1 MVADEM
7 MLKRH
12 GNRADRGTRRFGFH
26 TLRRLVRECQG
37 AAAIEF
43 AILVI
48 PFMIV
53 IFASIETFVAFTG
66 EQILANATQTMARK
80 IRTGVLPANM
90 NQTQFR
96 TAFCNELTAMLTCSS
111 TEAGAASKLLIDV
124 RSFNSFSAIP
134 TAIPR
139 IGSNLD
145 TTGFGYAPGGP
156 GTINL
161 IRAYYRWTVV
171 TDLVR
176 PFITNLRPAGSSMPN
191 DYLMATTAT
200 FLNEKY

>member
-1 MVADEM
+1 MTLTKRDDDAD
-7 MLKRH
+7 LRTAPARRTLA
-12 GNRADRGTRRFGFH
+12 GRFARDRK
-26 TLRRLVRECQG
+26 G

-48 PFMIV
+48 PFMMV

-80 IRTGVLPANM
+80 IRTGLLPVNM
-90 NQTQFR
+90 SQTQFR
-96 TAFCNELTAMLTCSS
+96 TAFCSELTAMLSCSA
-111 TEAGAASKLLIDV
+111 TEPGTPSKLLIDV
-124 RSFNSFSAIP
+124 RSYASFGDIP

-139 IGSNLD
+139 KGTDLD
-145 TTGFGYAPGGP
+145 TTGFTYAPGGP
-156 GTINL
+156 GSINL

-176 PFITNLRPAGSSMPN
+176 PYVTNLRAAGTSMPN
-191 DYLMATTAT
+191 DYLMATTAA
-200 FLNEKY
+200 FMNEKY

>member
-1 MVADEM
+1 MALTKRDDDAD
-7 MLKRH
+7 LRTAPARRTLA
-12 GNRADRGTRRFGFH
+12 GRFARDRK
-26 TLRRLVRECQG
+26 G

-48 PFMIV
+48 PFMMV

-80 IRTGVLPANM
+80 IRTGLLPVNM
-90 NQTQFR
+90 SQTQFR
-96 TAFCNELTAMLTCSS
+96 SAFCSELTAMLSCSA
-111 TEAGAASKLLIDV
+111 TEPGTPSKLLIDV
-124 RSFNSFSAIP
+124 RSYASFGDIP

-139 IGSNLD
+139 KGTDLD
-145 TTGFGYAPGGP
+145 TTGFTYAPGGP
-156 GTINL
+156 GSINL

-176 PFITNLRPAGSSMPN
+176 PYVTNLRAAGTSMPN
-191 DYLMATTAT
+191 DYLMATTAA
-200 FLNEKY
+200 FMNEKY

>member
-1 MVADEM
+1 MTLTKRDDDAD
-7 MLKRH
+7 LRTAPARRTLA
-12 GNRADRGTRRFGFH
+12 GRFARDRK
-26 TLRRLVRECQG
+26 G

-48 PFMIV
+48 PFMMV

-80 IRTGVLPANM
+80 IRTGLLPVNM
-90 NQTQFR
+90 SQTQFR
-96 TAFCNELTAMLTCSS
+96 SAFCSELTAMLSCSA
-111 TEAGAASKLLIDV
+111 TEPGTPSKLLIDV
-124 RSFNSFSAIP
+124 RSYASFGDIP

-139 IGSNLD
+139 KGTDLD
-145 TTGFGYAPGGP
+145 TTGFTYAPGGP
-156 GTINL
+156 GSINL

-176 PFITNLRPAGSSMPN
+176 PYVTNLRAAGTSMPN
-191 DYLMATTAT
+191 DYLMATTAA
-200 FLNEKY
+200 FMNEKY